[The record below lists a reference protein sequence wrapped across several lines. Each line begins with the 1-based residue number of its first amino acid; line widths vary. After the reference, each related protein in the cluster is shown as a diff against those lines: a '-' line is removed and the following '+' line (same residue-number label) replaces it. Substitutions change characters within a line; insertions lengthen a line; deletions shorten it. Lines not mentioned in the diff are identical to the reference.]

1 MMMMEYKIMSKF
13 LFGLNL
19 GMKAR
24 RKTSGGKVVF
34 FGERVEKQQEKAPLG
49 SLCCCAW
56 PTWSADV

>member
-34 FGERVEKQQEKAPLG
+34 FWERG
-49 SLCCCAW
+49 SRNNNKKKRL
-56 PTWSADV
+56 